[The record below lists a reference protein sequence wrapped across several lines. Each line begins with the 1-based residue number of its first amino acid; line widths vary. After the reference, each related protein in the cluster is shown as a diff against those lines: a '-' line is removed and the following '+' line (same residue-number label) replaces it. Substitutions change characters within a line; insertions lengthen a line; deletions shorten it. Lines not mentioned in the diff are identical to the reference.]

1 MRKLCL
7 LLSLSVISFSQV
19 MAETDVSSSVRSLGL
34 PVLDIT
40 TNNGEEPTCDFVFAP
55 EGAFGISIINNNK
68 VPGRVVLKEKGQIL
82 FDSGDYAKDS
92 IGMTIRIR
100 GNTSAYYSS
109 KKPYKIK
116 LEKKH
121 DMLGRNDS
129 CYDDKNWI
137 LIDSGGDELNTL
149 IGLKMNEMM
158 GLGGWT
164 PAYKFVNLFINND
177 YRGVYM
183 LLESIKRNK
192 DCRLNVDKQTGYIIE
207 CDPYWWNEDVYF
219 TSDMNKKY
227 TFKYPDEDDVTES
240 QIAYIQEVV
249 NNVENSIV
257 DGTYPAYIDVP
268 SFASW
273 MLAHDILGTYDSG
286 GANIYL
292 TKYDDKADSKLCM
305 SVLWDFSSIMKTTDQ
320 WARIH
325 HDSFFYFDKLFNN
338 TNTVF
343 ATEYRE
349 LWNQKS
355 DELFNQMV
363 SFLHTFKD
371 SELATAISQS
381 RPYDAQRWNYE
392 ASTVNQNIDDAIL
405 WFTHRKLWINTQLQT
420 EAIHNLH
427 NEFSEQQ
434 ILVYNLYGTQISKQT
449 LKPGIYIKDGKKY
462 VAK

>member
-1 MRKLCL
+1 MRRLCL
-7 LLSLSVISFSQV
+7 LLSLSVISLSLV
-19 MAETDVSSSVRSLGL
+19 MAETDVYSPIRSLGL
-34 PVLDIT
+34 PVLDII
-40 TNNGEEPTCDFVFAP
+40 TNDGEEPTCNFVFAP
-55 EGAFGISIINNNK
+55 EGEFGISITNNNK
-68 VPGRVVLKEKGQIL
+68 VPGRVVLTENGQIIY
-82 FDSGDYAKDS
+82 DSGEYVKDS

-158 GLGGWT
+158 GMGGWT

-183 LLESIKRNK
+183 LLESIKRNR

-207 CDPYWWNEDVYF
+207 CDPYWWNEDIYF

-240 QIAYIQEVV
+240 QISYIREVV
-249 NNVENSIV
+249 NNVEASIV
-257 DGTYPAYIDVP
+257 NSTYPAYIDIP
-268 SFASW
+268 SFATW

-292 TKYDDKADSKLCM
+292 TKYDNKAESKLCM
-305 SVLWDFSSIMKTTDQ
+305 SVLWDFNSIMKTTDQ

-325 HDSFFYFDKLFNN
+325 HDNFFYFDKLFNN
-338 TNTVF
+338 TNTAF
-343 ATEYRE
+343 ITEYRE

-355 DELFNQMV
+355 DDIFNQMI
-363 SFLHTFKD
+363 SFLNTFKN

-381 RPYDAQRWNYE
+381 RIYDSQRWNYE
-392 ASTVNQNIDDAIL
+392 ASTVTQNVEDAIL
-405 WFTHRKLWINTQLQT
+405 WFTHRKQWINKQLET
-420 EAIHNLH
+420 EYIRNFH
-427 NEFSEQQ
+427 NEFSKQQ
-434 ILVYNLYGTQISKQT
+434 IPVYSLYGTQINKQT
-449 LKPGIYIKDGKKY
+449 LKPGIYIKNGKKY
-462 VAK
+462 VVK

>member
-1 MRKLCL
+1 MRRLCL
-7 LLSLSVISFSQV
+7 LLSLSVISLSLV
-19 MAETDVSSSVRSLGL
+19 MAETDVYSPIRSLGL
-34 PVLDIT
+34 PVLDII
-40 TNNGEEPTCDFVFAP
+40 TNDGEEPTCNFVFAP

-68 VPGRVVLKEKGQIL
+68 VPGRVVLTENGQIIY
-82 FDSGDYAKDS
+82 DSGEYVKDS

-207 CDPYWWNEDVYF
+207 CDPYWWNEDIYF

-240 QIAYIQEVV
+240 QISYIQEVV
-249 NNVENSIV
+249 NNVETSIV
-257 DGTYPAYIDVP
+257 NSTYPAYIDIP
-268 SFASW
+268 SFATW

-292 TKYDDKADSKLCM
+292 TKYDNKAESKLCM
-305 SVLWDFSSIMKTTDQ
+305 SVLWDFNSIMKTTDQ

-325 HDSFFYFDKLFNN
+325 HDNFFYFDKLFNN
-338 TNTVF
+338 TNTAF
-343 ATEYRE
+343 ITEYRE

-355 DELFNQMV
+355 DDIFNQMI
-363 SFLHTFKD
+363 SFLNTFKK
-371 SELATAISQS
+371 SELATTISKS
-381 RPYDAQRWNYE
+381 RIYDSQRWNYE
-392 ASTVNQNIDDAIL
+392 ASAVTQNVEDAIL
-405 WFTHRKLWINTQLQT
+405 WFTHRKQWINKQLET
-420 EAIHNLH
+420 EYIRNFH
-427 NEFSEQQ
+427 NEFSKQQ
-434 ILVYNLYGTQISKQT
+434 IPVYSLYGTQINKQT
-449 LKPGIYIKDGKKY
+449 LKPGIYIKNGKKY
-462 VAK
+462 VVK